1 MRRRACCTP
10 AKPCGFRFCDAHW
23 LNCGRRAEQVSLL
36 SGVRQPAFG
45 ATPTRVARRAFWDT
59 VLCAQIAESG
69 APAWNVGRRLDGC
82 EASSTS
88 AAKS

>member
-1 MRRRACCTP
+1 MLTGSTVVGGLSRS
-10 AKPCGFRFCDAHW
+10 
-23 LNCGRRAEQVSLL
+23 SLL